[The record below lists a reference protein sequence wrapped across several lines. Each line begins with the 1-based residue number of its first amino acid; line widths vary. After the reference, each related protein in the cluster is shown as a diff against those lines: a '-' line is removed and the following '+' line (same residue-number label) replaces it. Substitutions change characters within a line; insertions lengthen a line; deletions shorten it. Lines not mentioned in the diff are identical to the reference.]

1 MKYAVK
7 SMLAIFGSIQATQL
21 TKVVNLREPLD
32 TMTIELYI
40 ITCANEEFKV
50 QREVV
55 ELERFITQPMDKD
68 SKYSN
73 GLVATRKFQFV
84 FHTCGESNE
93 VVLAAGS

>member
-1 MKYAVK
+1 
-7 SMLAIFGSIQATQL
+7 
-21 TKVVNLREPLD
+21 
-32 TMTIELYI
+32 
-40 ITCANEEFKV
+40 V

-55 ELERFITQPMDKD
+55 ELERFITLPMDKD

-84 FHTCGESNE
+84 FHTCGESIE